1 MKTNTKLTSKDLLY
15 KILSHQVVMRFLM
28 LFFFLLSV
36 ASFSQSVTSA
46 IDSTQIKIGS
56 QFNLTIK
63 ATGLKSSDKVV
74 FPEGQFFGPLEI
86 LESYPI
92 DTIRKEDQLELIK
105 KYGLTQFDSGRYV
118 VPQLQVVIN
127 NKITKTDSFAVVVN
141 NVVVDTLK
149 QQMFDIKP
157 IVTVEEPSDYE
168 WLYWILALLA
178 IGALGYG
185 LYYFIKKHQEKQ
197 NKVEE
202 ELFASPI
209 EKALS
214 KLQNLEKKELWQ
226 HGETK
231 EYYSE
236 LTDITRTYIEEA
248 VDVPAMESTS
258 SELYDALVVAVRQKN
273 IKLDRET
280 LDRFKRV
287 MGTSDLVKFAKS
299 KPLDFEIENDKKII
313 DTFLMS
319 LDKAIPRSEEESE
332 NQFAE
337 ELKRKKEKKQKFQR
351 LAIPL
356 GVVGFLV
363 AFLVTFLVVSKG
375 MDYARDKWLGHNAKS
390 LLEGEWVTSDYGDP
404 AITVSTPKVLKRI
417 VDEKLQNNLPAHVKS
432 MANFTYGSLTDNFS
446 IVLKTVAFKD
456 TTQIDLDQ
464 AVELELKQYQA
475 SGAKNIVVE
484 TDDYEDPKGLT
495 GKRAQGTLTAFN
507 PISKEDEKMRYVV
520 LAFAQKGAAQ
530 ILWLVSREDDEY
542 ATQVM
547 DKVLESVELN
557 KAVPNE

>member
-1 MKTNTKLTSKDLLY
+1 MNLNKNFNIINLLKTNLLY
-15 KILSHQVVMRFLM
+15 RFESRYLII
-28 LFFFLLSV
+28 FFFLISSV
-36 ASFSQSVTSA
+36 SFSQSITSSV
-46 IDSTQIKIGS
+46 DSTQIKIGS

-92 DTIRKEDQLELIK
+92 DTIRKEDKLELIK

-149 QQMFDIKP
+149 QQMYDIKP
-157 IVTVEEPSDYE
+157 ITTVEKPADYE
-168 WLYWILALLA
+168 WIYWILALLA
-178 IGALGYG
+178 IAALGYG
-185 LYYFIKKHQEKQ
+185 LYYFIKKYQEKQ

-273 IKLDRET
+273 IKLNRET

-287 MGTSDLVKFAKS
+287 MGTADLVKFAKS

-319 LDKAIPRSEEESE
+319 LDKAIPRTEEEEE

-404 AITVSTPKVLKRI
+404 AIVVSTPKVLKRI
-417 VDEKLQNNLPAHVKS
+417 TNEKLQNNLPAHIKN
-432 MANFTYGSLTDNFS
+432 MATFGYGSLTDNFS

-456 TTQIDLDQ
+456 TTRLDLDQ
-464 AVELELKQYQA
+464 AVESELKQSQ
-475 SGAKNIVVE
+475 SLGAKNIVVE

-495 GKRAQGTLTAFN
+495 GKRAKGTFVVLN
-507 PISKEDEKMRYVV
+507 PDTEKDEKMRYMV

-530 ILWLVSREDDEY
+530 ILWLVSKEDDEY

-547 DKVLESVELN
+547 DKVLDSVELK